1 MSGGG
6 KSTALNILEDQGMY
20 AIDNIPPSLLPQLLD
35 MLGRHRAAVGSGLA
49 AVVDVR
55 SENLL
60 EDFFSVISELRRFVP
75 LVQVVY
81 LDAAD
86 STLVRRFEATR
97 RRHPLAGEAPI
108 HEGVLLERELMER
121 LRRVADVHIDT
132 TRLSPTEL
140 RTRLLTDL
148 GWISATPSLVVS
160 SFGFK
165 YGAPQDCDYLLDV
178 RFLPNPNYEPELHS
192 LSGRDEPVRV
202 YLDGFPETRAFL
214 ERLENLL
221 ALVIPL
227 YERTG
232 KNPIHVA
239 VGCTGGRHRSVAI
252 AEHLGTYLS
261 GLGQRILV
269 RHRDC
274 DREPPR

>member
-1 MSGGG
+1 
-6 KSTALNILEDQGMY
+6 
-20 AIDNIPPSLLPQLLD
+20 
-35 MLGRHRAAVGSGLA
+35 
-49 AVVDVR
+49 VR

-86 STLVRRFEATR
+86 SALVRRFEATR

-140 RTRLLTDL
+140 RARLLADL

-165 YGAPQDCDYLLDV
+165 YGAPQDCDYLVDV

-192 LSGRDEPVRV
+192 LSGRDEPVRN

-252 AEHLGTYLS
+252 AEHLGTCLS
-261 GLGQRILV
+261 ALGQRVLI